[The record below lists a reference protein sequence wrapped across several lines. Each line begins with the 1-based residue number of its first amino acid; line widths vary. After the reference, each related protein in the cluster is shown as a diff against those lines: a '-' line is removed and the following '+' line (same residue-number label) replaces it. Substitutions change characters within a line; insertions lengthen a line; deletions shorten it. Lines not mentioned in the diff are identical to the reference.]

1 MTQNIEQSVQALN
14 IIKIWWLMLNFEID
28 VMWLIT
34 GTDLIHTIKFVK
46 NKKCGTCTEYYERW
60 LNKNSRVYL
69 NWIQDWYEIRHETR
83 EDIYY

>member
-34 GTDLIHTIKFVK
+34 GTDLIHTIINLWKTKSVELAQ
-46 NKKCGTCTEYYERW
+46 NIM
-60 LNKNSRVYL
+60 SV
-69 NWIQDWYEIRHETR
+69 D
-83 EDIYY
+83 

>member
-34 GTDLIHTIKFVK
+34 GIDLIHMTVYSTWIEFKIDMKLDMKQEKIFIIK
-46 NKKCGTCTEYYERW
+46 
-60 LNKNSRVYL
+60 
-69 NWIQDWYEIRHETR
+69 
-83 EDIYY
+83 